1 MRVEEDKIKGSTA
14 VLFFRRED
22 MPPDVVEK
30 IAEIRRLL
38 KMTVGPQKFALRYSP
53 ARGADDELTVN
64 SSSSILQIV
73 QAFSSYVDVPEEHLT
88 DHSALP
94 AVAQSAAEIQQG
106 AVRIRSGKEKP
117 TNAYAVVRYCDYWFR
132 TTAATCE
139 PNVR

>member
-1 MRVEEDKIKGSTA
+1 
-14 VLFFRRED
+14 

-38 KMTVGPQKFALRYSP
+38 KMTVGPRKFALRYSP

-64 SSSSILQIV
+64 SRSILQIT

-106 AVRIRSGKEKP
+106 AVRIHSGKEKP
-117 TNAYAVVRYCDYWFR
+117 TNAYAVVRYCDYWFWT
-132 TTAATCE
+132 TTAICE